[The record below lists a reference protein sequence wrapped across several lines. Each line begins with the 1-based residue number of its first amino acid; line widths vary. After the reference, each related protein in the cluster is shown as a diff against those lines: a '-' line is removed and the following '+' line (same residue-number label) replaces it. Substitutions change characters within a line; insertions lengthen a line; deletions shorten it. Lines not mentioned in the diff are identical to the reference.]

1 VAVLE
6 GRRDAEVPLQADPDG
21 VAGQGAQQLA
31 ALGLGGWR
39 GEVVGELTLAAL
51 ELVGQAGDE
60 LVGVREGVADGGH
73 PESAPTPL
81 VAAYVIG
88 LPRSDPLI
96 RWNSYT
102 TPKDATT
109 ARGLSPGP

>member
-6 GRRDAEVPLQADPDG
+6 GRRDAEVPLQAAPDG

-51 ELVGQAGDE
+51 ELVGQADDE
-60 LVGVREGVADGGH
+60 LVGVREGVADVRKSRYRSRTMPSAGFEQQMRMFPSAGG
-73 PESAPTPL
+73 S
-81 VAAYVIG
+81 IG
-88 LPRSDPLI
+88 SG
-96 RWNSYT
+96 
-102 TPKDATT
+102 A
-109 ARGLSPGP
+109 